1 MHGLAEWHWNIAE
14 EALRLSG
21 KYLENSIKAWEAALQ
36 EVKASQIYLGGIG
49 KYIADFMVP
58 YWSALDTFLYL
69 ETEKLLTHSIDETAR
84 DYLEL
89 LQFNLQIARKGLESS
104 LIAMNEYHMTEA
116 SKLMPRW

>member
-21 KYLENSIKAWEAALQ
+21 KYLENSIKAWEAAIQ

-58 YWSALDTFLYL
+58 YWSALDTFCTL
-69 ETEKLLTHSIDETAR
+69 K
-84 DYLEL
+84 
-89 LQFNLQIARKGLESS
+89 RKAADTFHRSKPLVTTWNSYSS
-104 LIAMNEYHMTEA
+104 TC
-116 SKLMPRW
+116 R